1 MAYRPTNNIQEN
13 IIHRN
18 TIFDSQGFVSC
29 CTCGYCIK
37 KTEDA
42 TLLITNFKQAQP
54 IINEQSIGSTIIEF
68 SDYMI
73 PASNSS
79 FGEYVLTPTPISQ
92 SVIPKGLADSLTYY
106 PFLNCNGETTE
117 RATVYQN
124 PYGTYSSYWK
134 LVPSGEKTAYPYDV
148 AVIPGTT
155 GFKEQLPYPYY
166 WGINFFSSTTYLRK
180 DIFIGGDDSGSYD
193 NYLDY
198 ISSHDFSVEGLNPNT
213 SCSNN
218 IVKIIDPVFY
228 LDVSG
233 YSFSY
238 THPNYSFVDS
248 IENIYTGPD
257 VISTVCSGTDSFN
270 WSYDFL
276 SRSNKPIY
284 KDGYVLN
291 NFTIDKNGSFTS
303 KITLI
308 NTNNVNYSSYLQIEN
323 PPWWIRTQITSVD
336 VIPAYVSAIS
346 STYLDDQ
353 TLSSYSKNGS
363 FVDVIPNQTWPYY
376 YNFCG
381 DPTEVFFGIKTID
394 VFGTFYDYPTQPAL
408 PINYIAS
415 KTNRTQITSTT
426 NATGRTTL
434 TIKNVL
440 WTGKTLLTNNYIH
453 DLGADRPNL
462 ASGKV
467 PLNYQAILKGGFE
480 SDIEI
485 SFQSVPYCNLINIPD
500 RLKRVTELKVN
511 FENYEK
517 IPQYNM
523 LKYYQAL
530 NYFEATPLI
539 GDPFYT
545 EEAFNNFMVQMA
557 FTYALYGRSSF
568 DNFQYSFYG
577 IEEFENIAFL
587 PPNVNQN
594 NDFFVRKSSNSGVF
608 NIIKKDIIE
617 IDPPE
622 LASYTATPG
631 RVYPDFDVPS
641 RFKSCLLIN
650 GDSDVWKTGNEVK
663 FGSGTTVY
671 YSIYI
676 EEIKDEKQTAGQS
689 LIRIATTLE
698 DANDG
703 IYIPNVGLEDQFKN
717 KTLTVKFLSKYK
729 DVSKENLPRYENVN
743 PNNIDITNVNA
754 DILGASYSSSINYPT
769 SFNSKF
775 DFSFSTSGTGG
786 FYTDYRLLS
795 IKFYMPA
802 TFPDNPI
809 YLENFQFE
817 GPFWYTPQNVN
828 QNFEV
833 ISLSPLKIK
842 YHQIKFD
849 NYHNTNAAT
858 HYSNFYYNFPRTNIN
873 VTFPWSDI
881 ESNIGG
887 ALFFGFQC
895 DVIIEEVVDE
905 FIQEALPI
913 EFNQILENVE
923 YIQTSSLM
931 NSRKPMEMIN
941 PEQCEHIGKVIDR
954 KDCNCPKKWVRLC
967 DVHGETD
974 WKTCMQCKDFKMS
987 E

>member
-18 TIFDSQGFVSC
+18 TIFDSQGLVSC

-73 PASNSS
+73 PAPNSS
-79 FGEYVLTPTPISQ
+79 FGEYVLTPTPIPQ

-117 RATVYQN
+117 RATLYQN
-124 PYGTYSSYWK
+124 PYGTYYSYWK

-155 GFKEQLPYPYY
+155 GWKEQLPYPYY
-166 WGINFFSSTTYLRK
+166 WGTNFFSSTTYLRK
-180 DIFIGGDDSGSYD
+180 DIFIGGADSGSYD

-218 IVKIIDPVFY
+218 IVKMIDPVFY

-238 THPNYSFVDS
+238 THPDYSFVDS
-248 IENIYTGPD
+248 IENIYAGPD
-257 VISTVCSGTDSFN
+257 VTSTVCSGTDSFN
-270 WSYDFL
+270 WSYDVL

-291 NFTIDKNGSFTS
+291 NFTIDKTGLFSS

-323 PPWWIRTQITSVD
+323 SPWWIRTQITSVD

-353 TLSSYSKNGS
+353 TLNSYSKNGS
-363 FVDVIPNQTWPYY
+363 FVDVIPYQTWPYYY

-485 SFQSVPYCNLINIPD
+485 SFQSIPYCNLINIPD

-517 IPQYNM
+517 IPQVNM
-523 LKYYQAL
+523 INYYKVL
-530 NYFEATPLI
+530 NYIDATPLI
-539 GDPFYT
+539 SDPFYS
-545 EEAFNNFMVQMA
+545 EESFNASMINLG
-557 FTYALYGRSSF
+557 FTQNNYVSYDPYGYGFYAT
-568 DNFQYSFYG
+568 
-577 IEEFENIAFL
+577 IEFENIGFV
-587 PPNVNQN
+587 PPNVNQSN
-594 NDFFVRKSSNSGVF
+594 EFFVRKSSNVGVF

-617 IDPPE
+617 IYPPE

-631 RVYPDFDVPS
+631 RVYPDFGVPS
-641 RFKSCLLIN
+641 KFKSCLLIN

-663 FGSGTTVY
+663 FGTGTTVY

-717 KTLTVKFLSKYK
+717 KTLTVEFLSKYK
-729 DVSKENLPRYENVN
+729 DVSKENLPRYIDVN
-743 PNNIDITNVNA
+743 PNSMDITNVNA
-754 DILGASYSSSINYPT
+754 DILGATYSRQYDWTT
-769 SFNSKF
+769 SFTSNF
-775 DFSFSTSGTGG
+775 EFSFGY
-786 FYTDYRLLS
+786 FYDLSLS
-795 IKFYMPA
+795 ISFY
-802 TFPDNPI
+802 DNSDYT
-809 YLENFQFE
+809 YLRSYESVSYDN
-817 GPFWYTPQNVN
+817 GYYRSSP
-828 QNFEV
+828 EV

-842 YHQIKFD
+842 YSKIRFD
-849 NYHNTNAAT
+849 NYHN
-858 HYSNFYYNFPRTNIN
+858 SNFSHLASTFPRTNIN
-873 VTFPWSDI
+873 VTFPWSTV
-881 ESNIGG
+881 ESNLTG

-905 FIQEALPI
+905 FIEEALPV

-923 YIQTSSLM
+923 YVQTSNLSL
-931 NSRKPMEMIN
+931 SRKPMEMIN

-954 KDCNCPKKWVRLC
+954 KDCNCPKKWVREC
-967 DVHGETD
+967 DIHGKTD
-974 WKTCMQCKDFKMS
+974 WRNCMQCKDFKKS